1 MSLPRTAAVMKKLVL
16 AKCERRGLP
25 RADFSALPM
34 QGKIIVGAPSSSQR
48 VKPEDQ
54 ETWAR
59 ALSRFRADKDEFFRN
74 SRDSPLPHDEASSF
88 QGLKYFDPDPSFRF
102 EAKLLRYPNPE
113 GVMVA
118 TSKGSRQLF
127 NRVGYFDL
135 AVGGGPLRIYA
146 YQSAEREDPNIFVPF
161 RDLTSGK
168 ESYGAARYLDLPV
181 EHDDEYP
188 VDFNYAYNPY
198 CAYSEDFV
206 CPLPP
211 QENWLKVP
219 IRAGEKKYH
228 DQSP

>member
-1 MSLPRTAAVMKKLVL
+1 MEAT
-16 AKCERRGLP
+16 
-25 RADFSALPM
+25 
-34 QGKIIVGAPSSSQR
+34 
-48 VKPEDQ
+48 DQ

-59 ALSRFRADKDEFFRN
+59 ALSRFRAEKDEFFR
-74 SRDSPLPHDEASSF
+74 SSHDSPLPRSGDASF
-88 QGLKYFDPDPSFRF
+88 HGLKYFDPDPSFRF
-102 EAKLLRYPNPE
+102 EAKLQRYPDPE

-135 AVGGGPLRIYA
+135 PVGGTTLRIHA
-146 YQSAEREDPNIFVPF
+146 YQSAEREDPNLFIPF

-181 EHDDEYP
+181 EHNDDYA

-198 CAYSEDFV
+198 CAYSEDYV

-211 QENWLKVP
+211 QENWLKAA

-228 DQSP
+228 E